1 MNGLR
6 ELGYLW
12 LVRRYS
18 LKVCGLL
25 CQSYATEQS
34 VKRVV
39 REGIVETTHYPVRRY
54 RLEDTWQGQLTFALK
69 REGVN
74 LEVLRAFFRVVDESE
89 MTAFVA
95 VHPLGTVQK
104 RVWFLYEFLTGRTL
118 AIPDGKGGG
127 YVPLV
132 DGKLQYALP
141 VKDGTPSR
149 RHHVVNN
156 LIGNRVFSPYIRKT
170 PGSGKKPCGELKAA
184 AEKLLANYPAD
195 LVYRA
200 VRYLYVKE
208 TKSSFS
214 LENETPDRRR
224 TEAFVDLLRRMDGLP
239 LDKNTLLGVQNSVVD
254 PRYAQRDWRTDQVYV
269 GETIT
274 PGNEKVHFVA
284 PRPDAI
290 GELMQGWLDCL
301 DRWLDSGEEDS
312 VAMAAAIGFAFVFLH
327 PFDDGN
333 GRVHRYLLHAILA
346 RRGFVPRGL
355 IFPVSAVMLKN
366 RLAYDKALES
376 FSSRL
381 MGRVDYSMDDNGE
394 LSVLFDTRDLYRAID
409 YTPVVEYFREV
420 VAGTIRTEWKAELD
434 WLDAYDRMR
443 GAMRQIVDMPDK
455 KADQFI
461 RFALQ
466 NGGRIS
472 ARKRGMFPELSDGEV
487 ARLEAAVNAAC
498 KQTDLENVP

>member
-1 MNGLR
+1 MNGLH

-18 LKVCGLL
+18 LNVCGLL

-74 LEVLRAFFRVVDESE
+74 LEVLRAFFRVVDTSE

-95 VHPLGTVQK
+95 AHPLGTVQK
-104 RVWFLYEFLTGRTL
+104 RAWFLYEFLTGRML
-118 AIPDGKGGG
+118 AIPDGRGGG

-141 VKDGTPSR
+141 PKDGEPSR

-156 LIGNRVFSPYIRKT
+156 LIGNQVFSPYIRKT
-170 PGSGKKPCGELKAA
+170 ADSGKKSCGELKAA

-224 TEAFVDLLRRMDGLP
+224 TEAFVDLLRRMDGSP

-254 PRYAQRDWRTDQVYV
+254 SRYAQRDWRTDQVYV
-269 GETIT
+269 GETIA

-301 DRWLDSGEEDS
+301 DRWLGSGEEDS
-312 VAMAAAIGFAFVFLH
+312 VAMAAAMGFAFVFLH

-376 FSSRL
+376 FSSRV
-381 MGRVDYSMDDNGE
+381 MGLVDCSMDDNGE
-394 LSVLFDTRDLYRAID
+394 LSVLSDTRDFYRAID
-409 YTPVVEYFREV
+409 YTPVVGYFREV
-420 VAGTIRTEWKAELD
+420 VAETIRTEWKAELD

-461 RFALQ
+461 RFVLQ
-466 NGGRIS
+466 NGGRLS
-472 ARKRGMFPELSDGEV
+472 ARKRGLFPELSDGEV
-487 ARLEAAVNAAC
+487 SRLEAVVLAARTP
-498 KQTDLENVP
+498 TDLENVP

>member
-18 LKVCGLL
+18 LNVCGLL

-74 LEVLRAFFRVVDESE
+74 LEVLRAFFRVVDASE

-95 VHPLGTVQK
+95 AHPLGTVQK
-104 RVWFLYEFLTGRTL
+104 RAWFLYEFLTGRML
-118 AIPDGKGGG
+118 AIPDGRGGG

-141 VKDGTPSR
+141 PKEGEPSR

-156 LIGNRVFSPYIRKT
+156 LIGNRIFSPYIRKT
-170 PGSGKKPCGELKAA
+170 AGSGKKTCGELKAA

-224 TEAFVDLLRRMDGLP
+224 TEAFVDLLRRMDGSP

-269 GETIT
+269 GETIA

-301 DRWLDSGEEDS
+301 DRWLGSGEEDS
-312 VAMAAAIGFAFVFLH
+312 VAMAAAMGFAFVFLH

-381 MGRVDYSMDDNGE
+381 MGLVDCSMDDNGE
-394 LSVLFDTRDLYRAID
+394 LSVLSDTRDLYRAID
-409 YTPVVEYFREV
+409 CTPVVGYFREV
-420 VAGTIRTEWKAELD
+420 VSETLRTERKAELD

-461 RFALQ
+461 RFVLQ
-466 NGGRIS
+466 NGGRLS
-472 ARKRGMFPELSDGEV
+472 ARKRGIFPELSDGEV
-487 ARLEAAVNAAC
+487 SRLEAAVNAARTP
-498 KQTDLENVP
+498 TDLENLP

>member
-1 MNGLR
+1 MNGLQ

-12 LVRRYS
+12 LVRHYS

-34 VKRVV
+34 IKRVI
-39 REGIVETTHYPVRRY
+39 REGSVEITHYPVRRY

-74 LEVLRAFFRVVDESE
+74 LEVLRAFFHAVDISE
-89 MTAFVA
+89 MTGFVKA
-95 VHPLGTVQK
+95 HPLGTVQK
-104 RVWFLYEFLTGRTL
+104 RVWFLYEYLTGWRL
-118 AIPDGKGGG
+118 DIPDGKGGG

-132 DGKLQYALP
+132 DGKIQYALP
-141 VKDGTPSR
+141 AKNGEPSR

-170 PGSGKKPCGELKAA
+170 ASLGKSSCGELKAA
-184 AEKLLANYPAD
+184 AKKLLENYPAD

-224 TEAFVDLLRRMDGLP
+224 TEAFVDLLRRMDGSP
-239 LDKNTLLGVQNSVVD
+239 LDKNTLLGVQNSVVE

-269 GETIT
+269 GETIA

-290 GELMQGWLDCL
+290 GELMQGWMDCL
-301 DRWLDSGEEDS
+301 SRWLSSDEEDA
-312 VAMAAAIGFAFVFLH
+312 VAMAAAMGFAFVFLH

-346 RRGFVPRGL
+346 RRGFVPQGL

-381 MGRVDYSMDDNGE
+381 MRQIDFSLDDNGE
-394 LSVLFDTRDLYRAID
+394 MSVLFDTRDFYRAID

-420 VAGTIRTEWKAELD
+420 VAETIRTEWKAELD

-443 GAMRQIVDMPDK
+443 CAMRQIVDMPDK

-461 RFALQ
+461 RFVLQ
-466 NGGRIS
+466 NGGRLA
-472 ARKRGMFPELSDGEV
+472 ARKRTLFPELSDAEV
-487 ARLEAAVNAAC
+487 SRLEAAVDGVGSSADHEEEA
-498 KQTDLENVP
+498 